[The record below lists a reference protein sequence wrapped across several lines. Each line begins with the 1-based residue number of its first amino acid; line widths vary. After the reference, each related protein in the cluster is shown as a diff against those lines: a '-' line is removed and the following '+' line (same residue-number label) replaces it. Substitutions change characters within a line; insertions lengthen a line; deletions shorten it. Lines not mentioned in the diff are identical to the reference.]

1 MIISFEDYCEDIL
14 DLQITLMSV
23 ADLRECKAAYTS
35 YINPAYT
42 SYINPAKKVA
52 KENHPDSH
60 LKLADLKTKA
70 KRLMSNQ
77 VYAVNKYGDSFDV
90 SLSVSVVAK
99 ATELSESKVTKAKL
113 LDLITLN
120 SQASRALNNQIN

>member
-23 ADLRECKAAYTS
+23 ADLRECKAAYKNYVS
-35 YINPAYT
+35 P
-42 SYINPAKKVA
+42 SKKVIK
-52 KENHPDSH
+52 KENHPDSY
-60 LKLADLKTKA
+60 LKLADLKAKA
-70 KRLMSNQ
+70 KRLISNQ
-77 VYAVNKYGDSFDV
+77 AYAVNKYRDDFDV
-90 SLSVSVVAK
+90 SLSVNVVTK
-99 ATELSESKVTKAKL
+99 AAELFESKVTKAKL